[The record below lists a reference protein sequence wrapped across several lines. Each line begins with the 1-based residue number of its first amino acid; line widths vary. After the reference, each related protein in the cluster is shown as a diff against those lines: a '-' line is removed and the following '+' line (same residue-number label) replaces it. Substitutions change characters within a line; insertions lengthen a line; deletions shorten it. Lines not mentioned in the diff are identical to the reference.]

1 MDANMMNMPLTITSI
16 MRHAQQVFGETE
28 VISVNLDLSY
38 NRYCYRDCF
47 KRAGQLALALVQC
60 GLKQGDR
67 VATLAW
73 NDYHH
78 LEAYYA
84 ISCAGAVCHTIN
96 PRLHLEQVNQ
106 IIADAQDKFL
116 IISGDLYAALGSRL
130 LSNASFEKVI
140 VYEIDAN
147 RLSDESVE
155 YEAFIATGKEQDF
168 RWPEL
173 DENQA
178 AGLCYTSGTTG
189 NPKGALYS
197 HRSTVLHSYAMSL
210 PDALNISSQD
220 RIMPIVPMFHVNAWG
235 IPYAAPMTGCSMVL
249 PGRYMG
255 DGKVLAKLID
265 ELKVTLA
272 AGVPTA
278 WNNLMD
284 QFEETMDGIKRLSSL
299 KMAAIGGAAAPE
311 KLVQDIEACGPEVR
325 VAWGMTETSPLG
337 CVNVGSD
344 ARELSS
350 KVKAGRPVFGIE
362 FRIVDDQGQELD
374 WNGITPGNLEV
385 KGNWVCSRYYK
396 KDSDNWDN
404 EGWFNTGDIAK
415 IDQNAYIS
423 ITDRSKDL
431 IKSGGEWISSID
443 LENIAASHP
452 DVREAAVIAIPD
464 EKWDERPALYLVP
477 QSDREINT
485 KGILDFYEGKVAKWW
500 VPDQVIIIDE
510 LPHTATGKVDKKA
523 LRKINKA

>member
-1 MDANMMNMPLTITSI
+1 MMNMPLTITSI
-16 MRHAQQVFGETE
+16 MRHAQQVFGDTE
-28 VISVNLDLSY
+28 VVSVNLDLSY
-38 NRYCYRDCF
+38 HRYSYRDCF
-47 KRAGQLALALVQC
+47 KRAGQLAAALVQS
-60 GLKQGDR
+60 GMQQGDR

-96 PRLHLEQVNQ
+96 PRLHLEQINQ
-106 IIADAQDKFL
+106 IITDAQDSFL

-130 LSNASFEKVI
+130 VANVDFKKVI
-140 VYEIDAN
+140 VYEIEAS
-147 RLSDESVE
+147 RLTGGSVE
-155 YEAFIATGKEQDF
+155 YETFINTGVDQAYD
-168 RWPEL
+168 WPEL
-173 DENQA
+173 EENQA

-197 HRSTVLHSYAMSL
+197 HRSTVLHTYAMSL
-210 PDALNISSQD
+210 SDALNISSQD
-220 RIMPIVPMFHVNAWG
+220 KIMPIVPMFHVNAWG
-235 IPYAAPMTGCSMVL
+235 IPYAAPMTGCAMVL

-278 WNNLMD
+278 WNNLME
-284 QFEETMDGIKRLSSL
+284 QFDETMDGIKRLSSL

-311 KLVQDIEACGPEVR
+311 KLVQEIEACGPEVR

-344 ARELSS
+344 ARELGS
-350 KVKAGRPVFGIE
+350 KVKAGRPVYGIE
-362 FRIVDDQGQELD
+362 FRIVNDQGQELAWD
-374 WNGITPGNLEV
+374 GVAPGNLEV
-385 KGNWVCSRYYK
+385 RGNWVCERYYK
-396 KDSDNWDN
+396 KKADNWDN
-404 EGWFNTGDIAK
+404 DGWFDTGDIAK
-415 IDQNAYIS
+415 IGNDAFIS

-464 EKWDERPALYLVP
+464 EKWDERPALYIVLHN
-477 QSDREINT
+477 DREL
-485 KGILDFYEGKVAKWW
+485 GSEAILEFYSGKVAKWW
-500 VPDQVIIIDE
+500 IPDKVITVDE
-510 LPHTATGKVDKKA
+510 LPHTATGKVDKKE
-523 LRKINKA
+523 LRRLRSDTG